1 MTRLLELQDP
11 QLCLMLLR
19 CCEGMP
25 KLVYCWRTIPP
36 QFLVGLSDIF
46 HEEIRKA
53 LRKIIVGDGPQFG
66 EFQSQLSSLP
76 VSLGGLGIYS
86 PSHILSVAYPASFLS
101 CFRIQRKILGLDL
114 VGPQNNTILPD
125 SVLSLVQTFAEKVSS
140 EPDRIGDLSN
150 KILARGTQP
159 FEDIPPPLRNLQQ
172 FMARIL
178 FETERSHLL
187 SHPYITTKPRQ
198 TQNRFRVILDSALE
212 HSASAWLFALPNGGL
227 RQRMTPLE
235 FQAAISYRLL
245 IPQCESIT
253 RCNQRLCKSYM
264 DIYGY
269 HALCCSGHLLPR
281 HNIVRDAIYDSMVK
295 GRSWAPEKDA
305 QVTCLG
311 HNRGQAVAFRPAD
324 ILANGDDFDKD
335 CIDCTV
341 VSPIKATNPVAI
353 QVRQA
358 AEVAEA
364 KKYTKHLAA
373 CESAGYGFKA
383 FAIDVFGVMAKES
396 SKLLQRIISKLVR
409 EMSYP
414 VYRATAL
421 VLRRVSF
428 AVQLGVAR
436 NVILCRAVHDG

>member
-1 MTRLLELQDP
+1 
-11 QLCLMLLR
+11 
-19 CCEGMP
+19 
-25 KLVYCWRTIPP
+25 
-36 QFLVGLSDIF
+36 
-46 HEEIRKA
+46 
-53 LRKIIVGDGPQFG
+53 
-66 EFQSQLSSLP
+66 
-76 VSLGGLGIYS
+76 
-86 PSHILSVAYPASFLS
+86 
-101 CFRIQRKILGLDL
+101 
-114 VGPQNNTILPD
+114 
-125 SVLSLVQTFAEKVSS
+125 
-140 EPDRIGDLSN
+140 
-150 KILARGTQP
+150 
-159 FEDIPPPLRNLQQ
+159 
-172 FMARIL
+172 
-178 FETERSHLL
+178 
-187 SHPYITTKPRQ
+187 
-198 TQNRFRVILDSALE
+198 
-212 HSASAWLFALPNGGL
+212 
-227 RQRMTPLE
+227 
-235 FQAAISYRLL
+235 
-245 IPQCESIT
+245 
-253 RCNQRLCKSYM
+253 M

-436 NVILCRAVHDG
+436 NVILCRAVHDE